1 MTFHYSPLAEVDI
14 EEISSYIAQD
24 NYRAAMSWIDSIE
37 QKCERLVDMPKMGVS
52 IGSVRRNIR
61 MISFGSYLILYR
73 EIKSDIEIIRVVHG
87 ARKWQDL
94 L

>member
-1 MTFHYSPLAEVDI
+1 MTFHYSPLAEIVV

-24 NYRAAMSWIDSIE
+24 NYRAAMSWIDSIQ
-37 QKCERLVDMPKMGVS
+37 QKCEHLVDMPKMGVS

-73 EIKSDIEIIRVVHG
+73 EIKAGIEIIRVVHG